1 MHFFYE
7 SMKLLILPR
16 DGHTQ
21 LLNPQVNEQTKNVSA
36 CYKEV
41 SFQPQSLFCEVKRK
55 THISKCF
62 HQCRWIGL
70 YDELCRVSQCLEAG
84 CNKQGRINDG
94 KPAGQMLPE
103 ADLAH
108 SDTYICKKIKMSFW
122 WVLCTAVLQVL
133 VQCFENYALIL

>member
-55 THISKCF
+55 TRISKCF

-103 ADLAH
+103 ADLAR
-108 SDTYICKKIKMSFW
+108 SDTYICKKSNEF
-122 WVLCTAVLQVL
+122 L
-133 VQCFENYALIL
+133 VGFVYSCAAGFGSMF